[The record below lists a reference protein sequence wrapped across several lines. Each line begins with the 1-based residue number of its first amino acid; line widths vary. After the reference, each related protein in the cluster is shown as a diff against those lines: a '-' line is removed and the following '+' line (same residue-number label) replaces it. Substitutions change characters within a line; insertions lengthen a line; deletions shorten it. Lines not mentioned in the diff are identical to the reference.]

1 VESTNPTYLL
11 PATGFYYSN
20 LVSSPVFEHAFEL
33 FGIARRLD
41 IYYPGFTLAFI
52 ELRNF
57 MAITKEFCQG
67 ILNSPIFTEN
77 GGQLGSV
84 QNTRERQE
92 RGMFII

>member
-1 VESTNPTYLL
+1 MGHHIEQ
-11 PATGFYYSN
+11 
-20 LVSSPVFEHAFEL
+20 AFEPIWYL
-33 FGIARRLD
+33 YRPTIGHLL
-41 IYYPGFTLAFI
+41 TLAFI

-57 MAITKEFCQG
+57 MDIAKEFCQG
-67 ILNSPIFTEN
+67 ILNSPIFPEN